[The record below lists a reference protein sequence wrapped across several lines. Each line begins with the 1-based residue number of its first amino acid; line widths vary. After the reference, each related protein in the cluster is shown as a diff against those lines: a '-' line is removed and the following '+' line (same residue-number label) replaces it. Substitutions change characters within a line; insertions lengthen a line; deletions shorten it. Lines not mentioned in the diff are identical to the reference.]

1 LLYTPPPSSPC
12 FPYTTLF
19 RSHRITH
26 GNRLVELKADD
37 HLTLAGSQHLKLGT
51 GQFIEAGEE
60 IHYFAGEKLVLD
72 AGSELTLKA
81 GGSFIKLD
89 AGGVSVVGA
98 EVKLNSGGSAGA
110 GSGVAIHM
118 PLPPGAQEPEPQG
131 QAAATRDHVT
141 EETATESAPSVEHP
155 RLPAPE
161 GICLECWQK
170 ARQEEQALLAGESQ

>member
-1 LLYTPPPSSPC
+1 MQVDSHSELKAEE
-12 FPYTTLF
+12 
-19 RSHRITH
+19 HRITH

-37 HLTLAGSQHLKLGT
+37 HLTVAGSQHIKLGA

-72 AGSELTLKA
+72 AGSELTLKV

-110 GSGVAIHM
+110 GSGIAVLK
-118 PLPPGAQEPEPQG
+118 PLPPGEHEAEPAAQAEIPSKGSLASSQ
-131 QAAATRDHVT
+131 
-141 EETATESAPSVEHP
+141 TAMMKTAHLLGASRCPVCESC
-155 RLPAPE
+155 RE
-161 GICLECWQK
+161 GSCDL
-170 ARQEEQALLAGESQ
+170 

>member
-1 LLYTPPPSSPC
+1 M
-12 FPYTTLF
+12 
-19 RSHRITH
+19 
-26 GNRLVELKADD
+26 
-37 HLTLAGSQHLKLGT
+37 
-51 GQFIEAGEE
+51 
-60 IHYFAGEKLVLD
+60 LD

-98 EVKLNSGGSAGA
+98 EVKLNSGGSAGT
-110 GSGVAIHM
+110 GSGVAIQM

-131 QAAATRDHVT
+131 QAIATRERSI
-141 EETATESAPSVEHP
+141 EEAAAEPAPPVEQP

-170 ARQEEQALLAGESQ
+170 ARQEEQALLAGEPQ